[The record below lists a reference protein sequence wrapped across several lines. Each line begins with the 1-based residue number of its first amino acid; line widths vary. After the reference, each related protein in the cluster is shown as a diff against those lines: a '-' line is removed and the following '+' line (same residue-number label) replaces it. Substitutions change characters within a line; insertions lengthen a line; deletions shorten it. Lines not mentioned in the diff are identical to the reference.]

1 MSSDERARLRKIASH
16 AAEEDRLKA
25 LSKAAEIRRDIEE
38 TLGHDVVNQ
47 DKLVQIAEY
56 AWVHVPPDMRANF
69 SAADWQKA
77 IFDRCA
83 AALKRAEERLEENRS
98 DDKLFV
104 AKVKILR
111 QTFARQVHRAMQT
124 VAEKYG
130 TR

>member
-1 MSSDERARLRKIASH
+1 MSDERSRLRKIASN

-25 LSKAAEIRRDIEE
+25 LGKAADVRRDIEE

-47 DKLVQIAEY
+47 DKLTQIAEY
-56 AWVHVPPDMRANF
+56 VWATVPADRRANF
-69 SAADWQKA
+69 SAAEWQKA

-83 AALKRAEERLEENRS
+83 GALKRAEEKLEENRT

-111 QTFARQVHRAMQT
+111 QTFAQQVHRAMQA
-124 VAEKYG
+124 VADKYQAK
-130 TR
+130 